1 MNWLTNFSKSIDYI
15 ENHLDKEISYDE
27 IARIACCSTFY
38 FQRIFSYIVGISLSE
53 YIRRRRMT
61 QAGFDLQR
69 TDMKVL
75 DVALKYGYAS
85 PTSFNRAF
93 QAVHGIAPISA
104 KEIGSTLSTYPAIRL
119 SIKVTGG
126 NIMSYRIER
135 KEAIRI
141 VGIRTTLSENMEE
154 NQNSVPFFWDKT
166 LKSSQFQNV
175 IKIGN
180 TSLKGVLGVSVYE
193 NPQAI
198 FYYIATATNKEVPAG
213 MYEYSIP
220 ASTWV
225 IFENDG
231 YVKEDVQSVF
241 RRFYTEWL
249 PFSGYDYA
257 GLPDIEVYPVYN
269 EKITH
274 GHSEVWIAI
283 KPKKEEE
290 IK

>member
-27 IARIACCSTFY
+27 IAQIACCSTFY

-75 DVALKYGYAS
+75 DVALKYGYTS

-104 KEIGSTLSTYPAIRL
+104 KENGNTLNTYPAIRL

-126 NIMSYRIER
+126 NVMTYRIEK
-135 KEAIRI
+135 KEAFRI
-141 VGIRTTLSENMEE
+141 IGIRTKLSEHIEDNR
-154 NQNSVPFFWDKT
+154 NNVPLFWDKT
-166 LKSSQFQNV
+166 LKSSQFQDV
-175 IKIGN
+175 IKMGN
-180 TSLKGVLGVSVYE
+180 SSPKGVLGISVYE
-193 NPQAI
+193 SPQEI
-198 FYYIATATNKEVPAG
+198 FYYIATATNKETPVG

-231 YVKEDVQSVF
+231 YVKEDVQSIF
-241 RRFYTEWL
+241 KRFYTEWL

-269 EKITH
+269 EKITQ

-283 KPKKEEE
+283 KPKKRR
-290 IK
+290 K